1 MSNDKNRE
9 AFEAFAISQYKNI
22 SLEREA
28 DGDYV
33 RSLAYTQWMFWQ
45 ASRKQA
51 LKDAAAACKAA
62 DLLAYA
68 NGSRLTLTCAN
79 HIIESLK

>member
-51 LKDAAAACKAA
+51 FEDAASQFNQDDGAWPVAAVINTIKV
-62 DLLAYA
+62 
-68 NGSRLTLTCAN
+68 
-79 HIIESLK
+79 LK